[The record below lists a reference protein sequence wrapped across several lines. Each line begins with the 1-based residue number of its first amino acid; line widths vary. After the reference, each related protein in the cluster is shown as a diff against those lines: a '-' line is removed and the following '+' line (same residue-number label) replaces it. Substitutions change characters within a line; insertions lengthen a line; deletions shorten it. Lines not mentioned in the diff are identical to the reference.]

1 MEEMLGKFQNDLGN
15 ISGEIRA
22 LQDQSQSMSVRL
34 RNRKAAELGLGS
46 FLDSLALPAPLID
59 GILQPQSDVA
69 FQAHGLRCIKLDR
82 RQSACRL
89 HIFISCMTGGAAHAD
104 YTFCRQGG
112 QLGTVLVAVAADIP
126 CGERIAQG
134 FTSSTVVHKAS

>member
-59 GILQPQSDVA
+59 GILQPQSDAA
-69 FQAHGLRCIKLDR
+69 FQAHGLRCNR
-82 RQSACRL
+82 RQSACRP
-89 HIFISCMTGGAAHAD
+89 HIFLSCMTGGAAQAD
-104 YTFCRQGG
+104 YTFCRPGG
-112 QLGTVLVAVAADIP
+112 QLGTVLVADAADIP
-126 CGERIAQG
+126 WGECSAQG
-134 FTSSTVVHKAS
+134 LTSSTVVHKQDS